1 MPQPPLLVDQLQ
13 IEPGS
18 GDTLTIDRDSTDGA
32 LKFVDAV
39 ITGGALLPNLVDI
52 RNITGVYTVGRA
64 GDGAMYTTIQSAL
77 DAIPAATSSAT
88 SPSLVL
94 IFPGVY
100 QEDLTITKD
109 GVYMVGMGRVRVVN
123 NTATDTITVK
133 ASIDSTPQDV
143 LFQGLEVECNEA
155 GEAAIY
161 VLGADTFSTGTIT
174 VNGTPITAG
183 DTVVVG
189 GVTLTGISGTRTS
202 GSNDFSVNGTTTDA
216 IAAEIVAAI
225 MDPAN
230 SFTDI
235 VTAESALNVITLT
248 AVTAGSSGD
257 AITLAVTVVVAG
269 DLVPSGATLAGG
281 SAAGNMVLNGAMN
294 IKDCHL
300 IASGVGSYQVL
311 SDTVNHVY
319 IEGGTFRGSSST
331 SILQASNNA
340 VFKVRGVDW
349 MNDVQ
354 FAYDTG
360 NDQPNDVSTGSFELR
375 SCNRLKGV
383 LQNLVGLGSFVMSNC
398 SEVETLA
405 QDGDQT
411 LRVVDCTITGAS
423 SFGTTTAATLVNTV
437 RSTVSVSGGTPT
449 LAETRSLGSAVLA
462 ATGVF
467 AITFDVP
474 QPDNSYTVL
483 VEQSASNQAW
493 GVQNKLATGFDLYE
507 LSGSPHTGTINYTVI
522 RSL

>member
-18 GDTLTIDRDSTDGA
+18 GDTITIDRDSTDGA

-64 GDGAMYTTIQSAL
+64 GDGAMYTTVQSAL

-109 GVYMVGMGRVRVVN
+109 GVYMVGLGHARIVN
-123 NTATDTITVK
+123 NTATDTITIK
-133 ASIDSTPQDV
+133 ASIDSTPQD
-143 LFQGLEVECNEA
+143 LLLQGLEVECTQDA
-155 GEAAIY
+155 KAAVY
-161 VLGADTFSTGTIT
+161 ALGADTFSTATVT

-189 GVTLTGISGTRTS
+189 GVTLTGISGTRAS

-216 IAAEIVAAI
+216 IAAEITAAI
-225 MDPAN
+225 NDSAN
-230 SFTDI
+230 AFTNI
-235 VTAESALNVITLT
+235 VTAESTLNVITLT

-257 AITLAVTVVVAG
+257 ATTLAVAVVVAG
-269 DLVPSGATLAGG
+269 DLVPSGANLAGG
-281 SAAGNMVLNGAMN
+281 SSAGNMVFNGALN
-294 IKDCHL
+294 IKDCRL
-300 IASGVGSYQVL
+300 MASGIGSYQVL
-311 SDTVNHVY
+311 SDTVNHIY

-354 FAYDTG
+354 FAYNTG
-360 NDQPNDVSTGSFELR
+360 NAQPNDTATGAFELD
-375 SCNRLKGV
+375 SCRRIKAV
-383 LQNLVGLGSFVMSNC
+383 LQNLVGLGSFVVSDC
-398 SEVETLA
+398 SAIASLA

-411 LRVVDCTITGAS
+411 LSVVGCALKVVS
-423 SFGTTTAATLVNTV
+423 LGTTTTATMTNTS
-437 RSTVSVSGGTPT
+437 RTTVSVASGTPT
-449 LAETRSLGSAVLA
+449 LAETQFLGSAALVA
-462 ATGVF
+462 SGVI
-467 AITFDVP
+467 AVSFDVS

-483 VEQSASNQAW
+483 VEQSVSGQIW
-493 GVQNKLATGFDLYE
+493 GVQNKLATGFNLIE
-507 LSGSPHTGTINYTVI
+507 LNGATTTGTINYTVM
-522 RSL
+522 RSQ

>member
-18 GDTLTIDRDSTDGA
+18 GDTITIDRDSTDGA

-64 GDGAMYTTIQSAL
+64 GDGAMYTTVQSAL

-109 GVYMVGMGRVRVVN
+109 GVYMVGLGHARIVN
-123 NTATDTITVK
+123 NTATDTITIK

-143 LFQGLEVECNEA
+143 LLQGLEVECTQ
-155 GEAAIY
+155 AAKAAVY
-161 VLGADTFSTGTIT
+161 ALGADTFSTATVT

-202 GSNDFSVNGTTTDA
+202 GSNDFSVNGTTTDS
-216 IAAEIVAAI
+216 IAAEITAAI
-225 MDPAN
+225 NDSAN
-230 SFTDI
+230 AFTNI
-235 VTAESALNVITLT
+235 VTAESTLNVITLT

-257 AITLAVTVVVAG
+257 AITLAVTVVVPG
-269 DLVPSGATLAGG
+269 DLVPSGANLAGG
-281 SAAGNMVLNGAMN
+281 SSAGNTVFNGALN
-294 IKDCHL
+294 IKDCRL
-300 IASGVGSYQVL
+300 MASGIGSYQVL
-311 SDTVNHVY
+311 SDTVNHIY

-349 MNDVQ
+349 VNDVQ
-354 FAYDTG
+354 FAYNTG
-360 NDQPNDVSTGSFELR
+360 NAQPNDAATGDFELR
-375 SCNRLKGV
+375 SCNRIKAV
-383 LQNLVGLGSFVMSNC
+383 LQNLVGLGSFVVSDC
-398 SEVETLA
+398 PSITSLA

-411 LRVVDCTITGAS
+411 LAMVGCAITGTLTL
-423 SFGTTTAATLVNTV
+423 GTTTAATLKSCDRNTV
-437 RSTVSVSGGTPT
+437 VVSGGTPT
-449 LAETRSLGSAVLA
+449 LAETRFVDSTVLA
-462 ATGVF
+462 VSGVQ
-467 AITFDVP
+467 AITFDVQ
-474 QPDNSYTVL
+474 QPDTSYMVA
-483 VEQSASNQAW
+483 VEQSAPGQVL
-493 GVQNKLATGFDLYE
+493 GG
-507 LSGSPHTGTINYTVI
+507 
-522 RSL
+522 R